1 LTGLAR
7 WSTGVAGRVSKRHYR
22 SPTQEHQLSAKLA
35 DAIEDAVAEFES
47 TPAGLEIAVQDFPEK
62 ASKWEKETGADLYV
76 STVRKDGES
85 EPFSKGMLV
94 QSKWDRTFN
103 AADEKLREQCEKML
117 ERSPSASYV
126 WIFAP
131 DGVYSVKPEDVL
143 SNRLIVPVETVGQQI
158 AEGLRCTEGD
168 PAIGRNTALP
178 LPESLT
184 EKMRELAAPK
194 AIEFLLN

>member
-1 LTGLAR
+1 
-7 WSTGVAGRVSKRHYR
+7 
-22 SPTQEHQLSAKLA
+22 
-35 DAIEDAVAEFES
+35 
-47 TPAGLEIAVQDFPEK
+47 
-62 ASKWEKETGADLYV
+62 
-76 STVRKDGES
+76 
-85 EPFSKGMLV
+85 
-94 QSKWDRTFN
+94 
-103 AADEKLREQCEKML
+103 ML

-131 DGVYSVKPEDVL
+131 DGIYSVKAEDVL

-194 AIEFLLN
+194 AIEFLLNIPKLLKPVPRRPRRRRGK